1 MPRRRSVT
9 RLLLIVFLLVAP
21 LLAAPVRPLQDR
33 PLPDRV
39 AGVLSA
45 PDLARG
51 FWGIEVVS
59 LSTGETLYS
68 QNADKLFT
76 PASNTKLFTTAA
88 ALALIGP
95 DYKFRTTVETTGTL
109 DRHGR
114 LNGDLVLVGHGDP
127 NLSGRELPYDLR
139 TQRNDD
145 PIQALESLADALVQ
159 KGVKF
164 IDGDIVADDSYFAFE
179 RYGEGW
185 SQDDLVWAD
194 GAPVSALSIN
204 DNVVFV
210 NILPADRA
218 GEKAFVSVKPFADYY
233 HLDNR
238 IITTPAGTGRKFFV
252 NREPGSTVLTL
263 WGNMPLDDAGANEAL
278 AIEDPAEFAAGLFRQ
293 LLEKRG
299 IVIYGHQRTRH
310 TELATLSTFGVNAV
324 APSRGG
330 RVGDKDD
337 DGQARPLKSD
347 QPITLASYESKPLLQ
362 DIRVINKVSQNLHA
376 EILLRLLGRE
386 RGNAGTVEGGLEVL
400 RGFLT
405 KAGVSSDEYVF
416 YDGSGLSRQNLVTPH
431 AIVQLLR
438 YCSTQPWGADYK
450 ATFPVAGVD
459 GSLNERFTSPRLRDR
474 IVAKTGSLGGV
485 KALSGYATTDGGQV
499 VAFSILSNNFNL
511 PAKRVTDAIDELVQ
525 AIVDDAPAG
534 H

>member
-1 MPRRRSVT
+1 MPRWRSVA
-9 RLLLIVFLLVAP
+9 RLFLIVCLLAVP
-21 LLAAPVRPLQDR
+21 LLAAPVKPLQDR
-33 PLPDRV
+33 I
-39 AGVLSA
+39 AGVLNA

-59 LSTGETLYS
+59 LSSDKTSGKTQGETLYS

-109 DRHGR
+109 DRYGR

-127 NLSGRELPYDLR
+127 NLSGRELPYDLK

-145 PIQALESLADALVQ
+145 PIQALEALADALVQ

-194 GAPVSALSIN
+194 GAPVSALTIN

-210 NILPADRA
+210 DILPADRP

-233 HLDNR
+233 RLDNR
-238 IITTPAGTGRKFFV
+238 IITTPVGTGRKFFV
-252 NREPGSTVLTL
+252 NREPGSMVLTL

-299 IVIYGHQRTRH
+299 IVIYGNQRTRH
-310 TELATLSTFGVNAV
+310 TELATLSTFSVTAV

-330 RVGDKDD
+330 SEDVS
-337 DGQARPLKSD
+337 RPLRTD
-347 QPITLASYESKPLLQ
+347 QPATLASCESKPLLQ
-362 DIRVINKVSQNLHA
+362 DIRVINKASQNLHA

-386 RGNAGTVEGGLEVL
+386 RGNTGTVEGGLEVL
-400 RGFLT
+400 RGFMT
-405 KAGVSSDEYVF
+405 QAGISNDQYIF

-438 YCSTQPWGADYK
+438 YCSTQPWGEAYK
-450 ATFPVAGVD
+450 STFPVSGVD
-459 GSLNERFTSPRLRDR
+459 GSLSDRLNSPRLKNR
-474 IVAKTGSLGGV
+474 IMGKTGSLGGV
-485 KALSGYATTDGGQV
+485 KALSGYATTDAGQV
-499 VAFSILSNNFNL
+499 VVFSILSNNFNL
-511 PAKRVTDAIDELVQ
+511 PGKRVTDAIDQLVE
-525 AIVDDAPAG
+525 AIVEDAPAG
-534 H
+534 R

>member
-1 MPRRRSVT
+1 MPRRRLVA
-9 RLLLIVFLLVAP
+9 RLLPIVLLLVAP
-21 LLAAPVRPLQDR
+21 LLAAPVKPLSDR
-33 PLPDRV
+33 I
-39 AGVLSA
+39 AAVLSA

-59 LSTGETLYS
+59 LSSGKTTGETLYS

-95 DYKFRTTVETTGTL
+95 DYKFRTTVETSGTL
-109 DRHGR
+109 DRYGR

-194 GAPVSALSIN
+194 GAPVSALTIN

-210 NILPADRA
+210 NILPADRP

-299 IVIYGHQRTRH
+299 IVIYGHQRTLH
-310 TELATLSTFGVNAV
+310 TELATLSTFSVTAV

-330 RVGDKDD
+330 RVNDKDN
-337 DGQARPLKSD
+337 DGQPRPLKTD
-347 QPITLASYESKPLLQ
+347 QPITLASYESKALLQ

-438 YCSTQPWGADYK
+438 YCST
-450 ATFPVAGVD
+450 
-459 GSLNERFTSPRLRDR
+459 
-474 IVAKTGSLGGV
+474 
-485 KALSGYATTDGGQV
+485 
-499 VAFSILSNNFNL
+499 
-511 PAKRVTDAIDELVQ
+511 
-525 AIVDDAPAG
+525 
-534 H
+534 